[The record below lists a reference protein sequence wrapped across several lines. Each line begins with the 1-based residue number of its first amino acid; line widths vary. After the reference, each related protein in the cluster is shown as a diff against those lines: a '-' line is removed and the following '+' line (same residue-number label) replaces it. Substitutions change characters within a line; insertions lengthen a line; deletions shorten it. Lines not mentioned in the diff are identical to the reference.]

1 MLDLPM
7 FVNWSPHMTYSANR
21 ALELLKK
28 GTGQPYSVFRE
39 DQEKAIKIVVE
50 GSKRLLV
57 VQKTGWGKSFVY
69 FIATKL
75 LREMGAGPALLVSP
89 LLSLMRNQI
98 DAAKRMGLRAVKV
111 TSDNRSEWGDVF
123 EKITRKEI
131 DILLI
136 SPERLSNEEF
146 KEQVLSKI
154 AATISLLIVDEAH
167 CISDWGHDFRP
178 DYRYLERI
186 VKSLPPNLR
195 ILATTATA
203 NNRVMRDLVEV
214 LGPNLEVLRGD
225 LNRHSLTLQ
234 TIEIPGQAQRL
245 DWLAKTLPTL
255 QGTGIIYAITVKD
268 AELIAYWLKSRGLN
282 VESYTGQLD
291 TERREELEIALLENK
306 VKALV
311 ATVALGM
318 GYDKPDISFVIH
330 FQMPGSAVGY
340 YQQVGRGGRAIK
352 SAYGILLQG
361 GEDYRINEWFI
372 KSAFPTPNEVVE
384 ILTAFEDE
392 PDGLST
398 SELCGKVNLSL
409 GRIKTTIDILSLESP
424 APILK
429 IDGKWQLTSSAL
441 SMNFWSRAKRLTDLR
456 YKELNQM
463 LEYVKLPFGA
473 HMNFLIKELDGDPST
488 IKPQNLPALP
498 ELIDK
503 NLQGLGLK
511 FLYGFHRSLE
521 PRKKWPN
528 EGMQAYRL
536 KGLIKA
542 EHRAEIGRSLCYYN
556 DDGWGKLVQEGK
568 YKTNNFSDQLV
579 DACFEMIKKWNPKP
593 FPTWVTCLP
602 SLRNPTLVPDFAKK
616 LASALKLPF
625 VMAITKTMER
635 PPQKEMAN
643 SIKQA
648 RNIDGS
654 LDVKNLPFNKGPVF
668 LIDDTVDSK
677 WTFTVASWILR
688 NNGSGQVWPLALA
701 ITGQGE

>member
-1 MLDLPM
+1 
-7 FVNWSPHMTYSANR
+7 MTYSANR

-28 GTGQPYSVFRE
+28 GTGQPHAAFRE

-50 GSKRLLV
+50 GGKRLLV

-75 LREMGAGPALLVSP
+75 LREMGTGPALLVSP

-111 TSDNRSEWGDVF
+111 TSDNRAEWGDIF

-214 LGPNLEVLRGD
+214 LGPNLEVLKGD
-225 LNRHSLTLQ
+225 LNRNSLTLQ

-245 DWLAKTLPTL
+245 DWLAKTLPNL

-268 AELIAYWLKSRGLN
+268 AELIAYWLKSRGLK

-352 SAYGILLQG
+352 SAYGILLKG
-361 GEDYRINEWFI
+361 EEDYKINEWFI

-429 IDGKWQLTSSAL
+429 TDGKWQLTSSAL

-488 IKPQNLPALP
+488 IKPQNSPALP
-498 ELIDK
+498 ETVDK
-503 NLQGLGLK
+503 SLEGFGLK

-579 DACFEMIKKWNPKP
+579 DACLDMIKKWNPKP

-616 LASALKLPF
+616 LAKALNLPF
-625 VMAITKTMER
+625 VMAITKTIER

-643 SIKQA
+643 SVKQA

-654 LDVKNLPFNKGPVF
+654 LDVKNLPFNNGPVF

>member
-1 MLDLPM
+1 
-7 FVNWSPHMTYSANR
+7 MTYNANR

-28 GTGQPYSVFRE
+28 GTGQPNSTFRE

-50 GSKRLLV
+50 GGKRLLV

-75 LREMGAGPALLVSP
+75 LREMGTGPALLVSP

-111 TSDNRSEWGDVF
+111 TSDNRAEWGDIF

-214 LGPNLEVLRGD
+214 LGPNLEVLKGD
-225 LNRHSLTLQ
+225 LNRNSLTLQ

-245 DWLAKTLPTL
+245 DWLAKTLPNL

-268 AELIAYWLKSRGLN
+268 AELIAYWLKSRGLK

-352 SAYGILLQG
+352 SAYGILLKG
-361 GEDYRINEWFI
+361 EEDYKINEWFI

-429 IDGKWQLTSSAL
+429 TDGKWQLTSSAL

-488 IKPQNLPALP
+488 IKPQNSPALP
-498 ELIDK
+498 ETVDK
-503 NLQGLGLK
+503 SLEGFGLK

-542 EHRAEIGRSLCYYN
+542 DHRAEVGRSLCYYN

-579 DACFEMIKKWNPKP
+579 DACLDMIIKWNPKP

-616 LASALKLPF
+616 LAKALNLPF
-625 VMAITKTMER
+625 VMAITKTIER

-643 SIKQA
+643 SVKQA

-654 LDVKNLPFNKGPVF
+654 LDVKNFPFNNGPVF

>member
-1 MLDLPM
+1 
-7 FVNWSPHMTYSANR
+7 
-21 ALELLKK
+21 
-28 GTGQPYSVFRE
+28 
-39 DQEKAIKIVVE
+39 VVE
-50 GSKRLLV
+50 GGKRLLV

-75 LREMGAGPALLVSP
+75 LREMGTGPALLVSP

-111 TSDNRSEWGDVF
+111 TSDNRAEWGDVF

-268 AELIAYWLKSRGLN
+268 AELIAYWLKSRGLK

-291 TERREELEIALLENK
+291 TERREELETALLENK

-352 SAYGILLQG
+352 SAYGILLKG

-429 IDGKWQLTSSAL
+429 TDGKWQLTSSAL

-473 HMNFLIKELDGDPST
+473 HMNFLIKELDGDQST

-542 EHRAEIGRSLCYYN
+542 EHRAEVGRSLCYYN

-579 DACFEMIKKWNPKP
+579 DACLEMIKKWNPKP

>member
-1 MLDLPM
+1 
-7 FVNWSPHMTYSANR
+7 MTYSANR
-21 ALELLKK
+21 ALELLKI
-28 GTGQPYSVFRE
+28 GTGQPHAAFRE
-39 DQEKAIKIVVE
+39 DQEKAIKSVVE
-50 GSKRLLV
+50 GGKRLLV

-98 DAAKRMGLRAVKV
+98 DAARRMGLRAVKV
-111 TSDNRSEWGDVF
+111 TSDNKSEWGDVF

-214 LGPNLEVLRGD
+214 LGPNLEVLKGD
-225 LNRHSLTLQ
+225 LNRNSLTLQ

-245 DWLAKTLPTL
+245 DWLAKTLPNL

-268 AELIAYWLKSRGLN
+268 AELIAYWLKSRGLK

-352 SAYGILLQG
+352 SAYGILLKG
-361 GEDYRINEWFI
+361 EEDYKINEWFI

-429 IDGKWQLTSSAL
+429 TDGKWQLTSSAL
-441 SMNFWSRAKRLTDLR
+441 SKNFWSRAKRLTDLR

-498 ELIDK
+498 ETTDK
-503 NLQGLGLK
+503 SLEGLGLK
-511 FLYGFHRSLE
+511 FLYGFHHLLE

-542 EHRAEIGRSLCYYN
+542 EHRAEEGRALCFYN
-556 DDGWGKLVQEGK
+556 DEGWGTLVKEGK
-568 YKTNNFSDQLV
+568 YKTNNFSDPLV
-579 DACFEMIKKWNPKP
+579 DACLEMIKKWNPKP

-602 SLRNPTLVPDFAKK
+602 SLRNPTLVSDFAKK
-616 LASALKLPF
+616 LAKALHLPF
-625 VMAITKTMER
+625 VMTIKKTMER

-643 SIKQA
+643 SVKQA

-654 LDVKNLPFNKGPVF
+654 LDVKNLPFNNGPVF

>member
-1 MLDLPM
+1 
-7 FVNWSPHMTYSANR
+7 MTYSANR

-28 GTGQPYSVFRE
+28 GTGQPHAAFRE

-50 GSKRLLV
+50 GGKRLLV

-111 TSDNRSEWGDVF
+111 TSDNRAEWGDVF

-214 LGPNLEVLRGD
+214 LGPNLEVLKGD
-225 LNRHSLTLQ
+225 LNRNSLTLQ

-245 DWLAKTLPTL
+245 DWLAKTLPNL
-255 QGTGIIYAITVKD
+255 QGTGIIYAMTVKD
-268 AELIAYWLKSRGLN
+268 AELIAYWLKSRGLK

-352 SAYGILLQG
+352 SAYGILLKG

-429 IDGKWQLTSSAL
+429 TDGKWQLTSSAL

-463 LEYVKLPFGA
+463 VEYVKLPFGA
-473 HMNFLIKELDGDPST
+473 HMNFLIKELDGDTDT
-488 IKPQNLPALP
+488 IKPQILPALP

-542 EHRAEIGRSLCYYN
+542 EHRAEIGRSLCYFN

-579 DACFEMIKKWNPKP
+579 DACLEMIKKWNPKP

-654 LDVKNLPFNKGPVF
+654 LDVKNLPFNNGPVF

>member
-1 MLDLPM
+1 
-7 FVNWSPHMTYSANR
+7 MTYSANR

-28 GTGQPYSVFRE
+28 GTGQPHSAFRE
-39 DQEKAIKIVVE
+39 DQEKAIKSVVE
-50 GSKRLLV
+50 GGKRLLV

-75 LREMGAGPALLVSP
+75 LREMGTGPALLVSP

-111 TSDNRSEWGDVF
+111 TSDNRAEWGDVF

-186 VKSLPPNLR
+186 VKNLPPNLR

-214 LGPNLEVLRGD
+214 LGSNLEVLKGD
-225 LNRHSLTLQ
+225 LNRNSLTLQ

-245 DWLAKTLPTL
+245 DWLAKTLPNL
-255 QGTGIIYAITVKD
+255 QGTGIIYAMTVKD

-291 TERREELEIALLENK
+291 TERREELETALLENK

-352 SAYGILLQG
+352 SAYGILLKG

-429 IDGKWQLTSSAL
+429 TDGKWQLTSSAL

-463 LEYVKLPFGA
+463 VEYVKLPFGA
-473 HMNFLIKELDGDPST
+473 HMNFLIKELDGDTDT
-488 IKPQNLPALP
+488 IKPQILPALP

-542 EHRAEIGRSLCYYN
+542 EHRAEVGRSLCYYN

-579 DACFEMIKKWNPKP
+579 DACLDMIKKWNPKP

-654 LDVKNLPFNKGPVF
+654 LAVKNLPFNNGPVF

>member
-1 MLDLPM
+1 
-7 FVNWSPHMTYSANR
+7 MTYSANR
-21 ALELLKK
+21 ALELLKT
-28 GTGQPYSVFRE
+28 GTGQPHSAFRE

-50 GSKRLLV
+50 GGKRLLV

-75 LREMGAGPALLVSP
+75 LREMGTGPALLVSP

-111 TSDNRSEWGDVF
+111 TSDNRAEWGDIF

-255 QGTGIIYAITVKD
+255 QGTGIIYAMTVKD
-268 AELIAYWLKSRGLN
+268 ADLIAYWLKSRGLK

-429 IDGKWQLTSSAL
+429 TDGKWQLTSSAL

-503 NLQGLGLK
+503 NLEGLGLK

-542 EHRAEIGRSLCYYN
+542 EHRAEVGRSLCYYN

-579 DACFEMIKKWNPKP
+579 DACLEMIKKWNPKP

-616 LASALKLPF
+616 LARALNLPF
-625 VMAITKTMER
+625 VMTLKKTRER

>member
-1 MLDLPM
+1 
-7 FVNWSPHMTYSANR
+7 MTYNANR

-28 GTGQPYSVFRE
+28 GTGQPNSTFRE

-50 GSKRLLV
+50 GGKRLLV

-75 LREMGAGPALLVSP
+75 LREMGTGPALLVSP

-111 TSDNRSEWGDVF
+111 TSDNRAEWGDIF

-214 LGPNLEVLRGD
+214 LGPNLEVLKGD
-225 LNRHSLTLQ
+225 LNRNSLTLQ

-245 DWLAKTLPTL
+245 DWLAKTLPNL

-268 AELIAYWLKSRGLN
+268 AELIAYWLKSRGLK

-352 SAYGILLQG
+352 SAYGILLKG
-361 GEDYRINEWFI
+361 EEDYKINEWFI

-429 IDGKWQLTSSAL
+429 TDGKWQLTSSAL

-488 IKPQNLPALP
+488 IKPQNSPALP
-498 ELIDK
+498 ETVDK
-503 NLQGLGLK
+503 SLEGFGLK

-579 DACFEMIKKWNPKP
+579 DACLDMIKKWNPKP

-616 LASALKLPF
+616 LAKALNLPF

-654 LDVKNLPFNKGPVF
+654 LDVKNLPFNNGPVF

>member
-1 MLDLPM
+1 
-7 FVNWSPHMTYSANR
+7 
-21 ALELLKK
+21 
-28 GTGQPYSVFRE
+28 
-39 DQEKAIKIVVE
+39 
-50 GSKRLLV
+50 
-57 VQKTGWGKSFVY
+57 
-69 FIATKL
+69 
-75 LREMGAGPALLVSP
+75 
-89 LLSLMRNQI
+89 
-98 DAAKRMGLRAVKV
+98 MGLRAVKV
-111 TSDNRSEWGDVF
+111 TSDNRAEWGDVF

-186 VKSLPPNLR
+186 VKNLPPNLR

-214 LGPNLEVLRGD
+214 LGPNLEVLKGD

-245 DWLAKTLPTL
+245 DWLAKTLPNL
-255 QGTGIIYAITVKD
+255 QGTGIIYAMTVKD
-268 AELIAYWLKSRGLN
+268 AELIAYWLKSRGLK

-352 SAYGILLQG
+352 SAYGILLKG

-429 IDGKWQLTSSAL
+429 TDGKWQLTSSAL

-463 LEYVKLPFGA
+463 VEYVKLPFGA
-473 HMNFLIKELDGDPST
+473 HMNFLIKELDGDPDT
-488 IKPQNLPALP
+488 IKPQILPALP

-542 EHRAEIGRSLCYYN
+542 EHRAEVGRSLCYYN

-579 DACFEMIKKWNPKP
+579 DACLDMIKKWNPKP

-643 SIKQA
+643 SVKQA

-654 LDVKNLPFNKGPVF
+654 LDVKNLPFNNGPVF

>member
-1 MLDLPM
+1 
-7 FVNWSPHMTYSANR
+7 MTYSANR

-28 GTGQPYSVFRE
+28 GTGQPHAAFRE

-50 GSKRLLV
+50 GGKRLLV

-111 TSDNRSEWGDVF
+111 TSDNRAEWGDVF

-225 LNRHSLTLQ
+225 LNRNSLTLQ

-255 QGTGIIYAITVKD
+255 QGTGIIYAMTVKD
-268 AELIAYWLKSRGLN
+268 ADLIAYWLKSRGLN

-291 TERREELEIALLENK
+291 TERREELETALLENK

-352 SAYGILLQG
+352 SAYGILLKG

-429 IDGKWQLTSSAL
+429 TDGKWQLTSSAL

-473 HMNFLIKELDGDPST
+473 HMNFLIKELDGDPDT

-579 DACFEMIKKWNPKP
+579 DACIEMIKKWNPKP

-654 LDVKNLPFNKGPVF
+654 LDVKNLPFNNGPVF

>member
-1 MLDLPM
+1 
-7 FVNWSPHMTYSANR
+7 MTYSANR

-28 GTGQPYSVFRE
+28 GTGQPNSTFRE
-39 DQEKAIKIVVE
+39 DQEKAIKSVVE
-50 GSKRLLV
+50 GGKRLLV

-111 TSDNRSEWGDVF
+111 TSDNRAEWGDIF

-214 LGPNLEVLRGD
+214 LGPNLEVLKGD
-225 LNRHSLTLQ
+225 LNRNSLTLQ

-255 QGTGIIYAITVKD
+255 QGTGIIYAMTVKD
-268 AELIAYWLKSRGLN
+268 ADLIAYWLKSRGLN

-429 IDGKWQLTSSAL
+429 TDGKWQLTSSAL

-488 IKPQNLPALP
+488 IKPQTLPALP
-498 ELIDK
+498 ETVDK
-503 NLQGLGLK
+503 SLEGFGLK

-579 DACFEMIKKWNPKP
+579 DACLDMIKKWNPKP

-616 LASALKLPF
+616 FASALKLPF

-643 SIKQA
+643 SVKQA

>member
-1 MLDLPM
+1 
-7 FVNWSPHMTYSANR
+7 MTYNANR

-28 GTGQPYSVFRE
+28 GTGQPNSTFRE

-50 GSKRLLV
+50 GGKRLLV

-75 LREMGAGPALLVSP
+75 LREMGTGPALLVSP

-111 TSDNRSEWGDVF
+111 TSDNRAEWGDIF

-214 LGPNLEVLRGD
+214 LGPNLEVLKGD
-225 LNRHSLTLQ
+225 LNRNSLTLQ

-245 DWLAKTLPTL
+245 DWLAKTLPNL

-268 AELIAYWLKSRGLN
+268 AELIAYWLKSRGLK

-352 SAYGILLQG
+352 SAYGILLKG
-361 GEDYRINEWFI
+361 EEDYKINEWFI

-429 IDGKWQLTSSAL
+429 TDGKWQLTSSAL

-488 IKPQNLPALP
+488 IKPQNSPALP
-498 ELIDK
+498 ETVDK
-503 NLQGLGLK
+503 SLEGFGLK

-542 EHRAEIGRSLCYYN
+542 DHRAEVGRSLCYYN

-579 DACFEMIKKWNPKP
+579 DACLDMIKKWNPKP

-616 LASALKLPF
+616 LAKALNLPF
-625 VMAITKTMER
+625 VMAITKTIER

-643 SIKQA
+643 SVKQA

-654 LDVKNLPFNKGPVF
+654 LDVKNFPFNNGPVF

>member
-1 MLDLPM
+1 
-7 FVNWSPHMTYSANR
+7 MTYSANR

-28 GTGQPYSVFRE
+28 GTGQPHAAFRE
-39 DQEKAIKIVVE
+39 DQEKAIKSVVE
-50 GSKRLLV
+50 GGKRLLV

-111 TSDNRSEWGDVF
+111 TSDNKSEWGEVF
-123 EKITRKEI
+123 DKITRKEI

-214 LGPNLEVLRGD
+214 LGPNLEVLKGD
-225 LNRHSLTLQ
+225 LNRNSLTLQ

-245 DWLAKTLPTL
+245 DWLAKTLPNL

-268 AELIAYWLKSRGLN
+268 AELIAYWLKSRGLK

-352 SAYGILLQG
+352 SAYGILLKG
-361 GEDYRINEWFI
+361 GEDYKINEWFI

-429 IDGKWQLTSSAL
+429 TDGKWQLTSSAL

-463 LEYVKLPFGA
+463 VEYVKLPFGA
-473 HMNFLIKELDGDPST
+473 HMNFLIKELDGDPDT
-488 IKPQNLPALP
+488 IKPQILPALP

-568 YKTNNFSDQLV
+568 YKTNNFSDPLV
-579 DACFEMIKKWNPKP
+579 DACIEMIKKWDPKP

-616 LASALKLPF
+616 LARALNLPF

-643 SIKQA
+643 SVKQA

-654 LDVKNLPFNKGPVF
+654 LDVKNLPFNNGPVF

>member
-1 MLDLPM
+1 
-7 FVNWSPHMTYSANR
+7 MTYSANR
-21 ALELLKK
+21 ALELLKT
-28 GTGQPYSVFRE
+28 GTGQPHSAFRE

-50 GSKRLLV
+50 GGKRLLV

-75 LREMGAGPALLVSP
+75 LREMGTGPALLVSP

-111 TSDNRSEWGDVF
+111 TSDNRPEWGDVF

-282 VESYTGQLD
+282 VESYTGQLE

-429 IDGKWQLTSSAL
+429 TDGKWQLTSSAL

-503 NLQGLGLK
+503 NLEGLGLK

-542 EHRAEIGRSLCYYN
+542 EHRAEVGRSLCYYN

-579 DACFEMIKKWNPKP
+579 DACLEMIKKWNPKP

-616 LASALKLPF
+616 LARALNLPF
-625 VMAITKTMER
+625 VMTLKKTRER

>member
-1 MLDLPM
+1 
-7 FVNWSPHMTYSANR
+7 MTYSANR
-21 ALELLKK
+21 ALELLKT
-28 GTGQPYSVFRE
+28 GTGQPHAAFRE
-39 DQEKAIKIVVE
+39 DQEKAIKSVVE
-50 GSKRLLV
+50 GGKRLLV

-98 DAAKRMGLRAVKV
+98 DAAKRMGLRAAKV
-111 TSDNRSEWGDVF
+111 TSDNRAEWIDVF

-214 LGPNLEVLRGD
+214 LGPNLEVLKGD
-225 LNRHSLTLQ
+225 LNRNSLTLQ

-255 QGTGIIYAITVKD
+255 QGTGIIYAMTVKD
-268 AELIAYWLKSRGLN
+268 ADLIAFWLKSRGLK

-352 SAYGILLQG
+352 SAYGILLKG

-429 IDGKWQLTSSAL
+429 TEGKWQLTSSAL

-488 IKPQNLPALP
+488 INPQILPALP

-503 NLQGLGLK
+503 NLQGLGLQ

-568 YKTNNFSDQLV
+568 YKTNNFSDPLV

-616 LASALKLPF
+616 LAKALNLPF
-625 VMAITKTMER
+625 VMAITKTRER

-643 SIKQA
+643 SVKQA

-654 LDVKNLPFNKGPVF
+654 LDVKNLPLNNGPVF

>member
-1 MLDLPM
+1 
-7 FVNWSPHMTYSANR
+7 MTYSANR

-28 GTGQPYSVFRE
+28 GTGQPHSAFRE

-50 GSKRLLV
+50 GGKRLLV

-111 TSDNRSEWGDVF
+111 TSDNRAEWGDVF

-214 LGPNLEVLRGD
+214 LGPNLEVLKGD
-225 LNRHSLTLQ
+225 LNRNSLTLQ

-245 DWLAKTLPTL
+245 DWLAKTLPNL
-255 QGTGIIYAITVKD
+255 QGTGIIYAMTVKD
-268 AELIAYWLKSRGLN
+268 ADLIAYWLKSRGLK

-352 SAYGILLQG
+352 SAYGILLKG

-398 SELCGKVNLSL
+398 SELCCKVNLSL

-429 IDGKWQLTSSAL
+429 TDGKWQLTSSAL

-463 LEYVKLPFGA
+463 VEYVKLPFGA
-473 HMNFLIKELDGDPST
+473 HMNFLIKELDGDTDT
-488 IKPQNLPALP
+488 IKPQILPALP

-542 EHRAEIGRSLCYYN
+542 EHRAEIGRSLCYFN

-579 DACFEMIKKWNPKP
+579 DACLEMIKKWNPKP

-654 LDVKNLPFNKGPVF
+654 LDVKNLPFNNGPVF

>member
-7 FVNWSPHMTYSANR
+7 FVNWSPHMTYNANR

-28 GTGQPYSVFRE
+28 GTGQPNSTFRE

-50 GSKRLLV
+50 GGKRLLV

-75 LREMGAGPALLVSP
+75 LREMGTGPALLVSP

-111 TSDNRSEWGDVF
+111 TSDNRAEWGDIF

-214 LGPNLEVLRGD
+214 LGPNLEVLKGD
-225 LNRHSLTLQ
+225 LNRNSLTLQ

-245 DWLAKTLPTL
+245 DWLAKTLPNL

-268 AELIAYWLKSRGLN
+268 AELIAYWLKSRGLK

-352 SAYGILLQG
+352 SAYGILLKG
-361 GEDYRINEWFI
+361 EEDYKINEWFI

-429 IDGKWQLTSSAL
+429 TDGKWQLTSSAL

-488 IKPQNLPALP
+488 IKPQNSPALP
-498 ELIDK
+498 ETVDK
-503 NLQGLGLK
+503 SLEGFGLK

-542 EHRAEIGRSLCYYN
+542 DHRAEVGRSLCYYN

-579 DACFEMIKKWNPKP
+579 DACLDMIKKWNPKP

-616 LASALKLPF
+616 LAKALNLPF
-625 VMAITKTMER
+625 VMAITKTIER

-643 SIKQA
+643 SVKQA

-654 LDVKNLPFNKGPVF
+654 LDVKNFPFNNGPVF

>member
-1 MLDLPM
+1 
-7 FVNWSPHMTYSANR
+7 MTYNANR

-28 GTGQPYSVFRE
+28 GTGQPNSTFRE

-50 GSKRLLV
+50 GGKRLLV

-75 LREMGAGPALLVSP
+75 LREMGTGPALLVSP

-111 TSDNRSEWGDVF
+111 TSDNRAEWGDIF

-214 LGPNLEVLRGD
+214 LGPNLEVLKGD
-225 LNRHSLTLQ
+225 LNRNSLTLQ

-245 DWLAKTLPTL
+245 DWLAKTLPNL

-268 AELIAYWLKSRGLN
+268 AELIAYWLKSRGLK

-352 SAYGILLQG
+352 SAYGILLKG
-361 GEDYRINEWFI
+361 EEDYKINEWFI

-429 IDGKWQLTSSAL
+429 TDGKWQLTSSAL

-473 HMNFLIKELDGDPST
+473 HMNFLIKELDGDTDT

-528 EGMQAYRL
+528 EGMQAYKL

-579 DACFEMIKKWNPKP
+579 DACLEMIKKWNPKP

-654 LDVKNLPFNKGPVF
+654 LDVKNLPFNNGPVF

>member
-1 MLDLPM
+1 
-7 FVNWSPHMTYSANR
+7 MTYSANR

-28 GTGQPYSVFRE
+28 GTGQPHSVFRE

-50 GSKRLLV
+50 GGKRLLV

-111 TSDNRSEWGDVF
+111 TSDNRAEWGDVF

-186 VKSLPPNLR
+186 VKNLPPNLR

-214 LGPNLEVLRGD
+214 LGPNLEVLKGD
-225 LNRHSLTLQ
+225 LNRNSLTLQ

-245 DWLAKTLPTL
+245 DWLAKTLPNL
-255 QGTGIIYAITVKD
+255 QGTGIIYAMTVKD

-291 TERREELEIALLENK
+291 TERREELETALLENK

-352 SAYGILLQG
+352 SAYGILLKG

-429 IDGKWQLTSSAL
+429 TDGKWQLTSSAL

-473 HMNFLIKELDGDPST
+473 HMNFLIKELDGDPDT

-568 YKTNNFSDQLV
+568 YKTNKFSDQLV
-579 DACFEMIKKWNPKP
+579 DACIEMIKKWNPQP

-654 LDVKNLPFNKGPVF
+654 LDVKNLPFNNGPVF

>member
-1 MLDLPM
+1 
-7 FVNWSPHMTYSANR
+7 MTYSANR

-28 GTGQPYSVFRE
+28 GTGQPHSAFRE
-39 DQEKAIKIVVE
+39 DQEKAIKSVVE
-50 GSKRLLV
+50 GGKRLLV

-111 TSDNRSEWGDVF
+111 TSDNRAEWGDIF

-214 LGPNLEVLRGD
+214 LGPNLEVLKGD
-225 LNRHSLTLQ
+225 LNRNSLTLQ

-245 DWLAKTLPTL
+245 DWLAKTLPNL

-268 AELIAYWLKSRGLN
+268 AELIAYWLKSRGLK

-318 GYDKPDISFVIH
+318 GYDKPDISTSI
-330 FQMPGSAVGY
+330 GS
-340 YQQVGRGGRAIK
+340 
-352 SAYGILLQG
+352 
-361 GEDYRINEWFI
+361 
-372 KSAFPTPNEVVE
+372 
-384 ILTAFEDE
+384 
-392 PDGLST
+392 
-398 SELCGKVNLSL
+398 
-409 GRIKTTIDILSLESP
+409 
-424 APILK
+424 
-429 IDGKWQLTSSAL
+429 
-441 SMNFWSRAKRLTDLR
+441 
-456 YKELNQM
+456 KE
-463 LEYVKLPFGA
+463 G
-473 HMNFLIKELDGDPST
+473 
-488 IKPQNLPALP
+488 
-498 ELIDK
+498 
-503 NLQGLGLK
+503 
-511 FLYGFHRSLE
+511 
-521 PRKKWPN
+521 
-528 EGMQAYRL
+528 
-536 KGLIKA
+536 
-542 EHRAEIGRSLCYYN
+542 
-556 DDGWGKLVQEGK
+556 
-568 YKTNNFSDQLV
+568 
-579 DACFEMIKKWNPKP
+579 
-593 FPTWVTCLP
+593 
-602 SLRNPTLVPDFAKK
+602 
-616 LASALKLPF
+616 
-625 VMAITKTMER
+625 
-635 PPQKEMAN
+635 
-643 SIKQA
+643 
-648 RNIDGS
+648 
-654 LDVKNLPFNKGPVF
+654 
-668 LIDDTVDSK
+668 
-677 WTFTVASWILR
+677 
-688 NNGSGQVWPLALA
+688 
-701 ITGQGE
+701 

>member
-1 MLDLPM
+1 
-7 FVNWSPHMTYSANR
+7 MTYSANR

-28 GTGQPYSVFRE
+28 GTGQPHSAFRE
-39 DQEKAIKIVVE
+39 DQEKAIKSVVE
-50 GSKRLLV
+50 GGKRLLV

-98 DAAKRMGLRAVKV
+98 EAAKRMGLSAVKV
-111 TSDNRSEWGDVF
+111 TSDNRAEWGDVF

-214 LGPNLEVLRGD
+214 LGPNLEVLKGD
-225 LNRHSLTLQ
+225 LNRNSLTLQ

-255 QGTGIIYAITVKD
+255 QGTGIIYAMTVKD
-268 AELIAYWLKSRGLN
+268 ADLIAYWLKSRGLN

-429 IDGKWQLTSSAL
+429 TDGKWQLTSSAL

-463 LEYVKLPFGA
+463 LEYVKLPFGS
-473 HMNFLIKELDGDPST
+473 HMNFLIKELDGDPDT

-542 EHRAEIGRSLCYYN
+542 EHRAEVGRSLCYYN

-568 YKTNNFSDQLV
+568 YKTNNFSDLLV
-579 DACFEMIKKWNPKP
+579 EACLDMIKKWNPKP

-643 SIKQA
+643 SVKQA

-654 LDVKNLPFNKGPVF
+654 LDVKNLPFNNGPVF

>member
-1 MLDLPM
+1 
-7 FVNWSPHMTYSANR
+7 MTYNANR

-28 GTGQPYSVFRE
+28 GTGQPNSTFRE

-50 GSKRLLV
+50 GGKRLLV

-75 LREMGAGPALLVSP
+75 LREMGTGPALLVSP

-111 TSDNRSEWGDVF
+111 TSDNRAEWGDIF

-214 LGPNLEVLRGD
+214 LGPNLEVLKGD
-225 LNRHSLTLQ
+225 LNRNSLTLQ

-245 DWLAKTLPTL
+245 DWLAKTLPNL

-268 AELIAYWLKSRGLN
+268 AELIAYWLKSRGLK

-352 SAYGILLQG
+352 SAYGILLKG
-361 GEDYRINEWFI
+361 EEDYKINEWFI

-429 IDGKWQLTSSAL
+429 TDGKWQLTSSAL

-488 IKPQNLPALP
+488 IKPQNSPALP
-498 ELIDK
+498 ETVDK
-503 NLQGLGLK
+503 SLEGFGLK

-542 EHRAEIGRSLCYYN
+542 DHRAEVGRSLCYYN

-579 DACFEMIKKWNPKP
+579 DACLDMIKKWNPKP

-616 LASALKLPF
+616 LAKALNLPF

-643 SIKQA
+643 SVKQA

-654 LDVKNLPFNKGPVF
+654 LDVKNFPFNNGPVF

>member
-1 MLDLPM
+1 
-7 FVNWSPHMTYSANR
+7 MTYSANR

-28 GTGQPYSVFRE
+28 GTGQPHAAFRE

-50 GSKRLLV
+50 GGKRLLV

-111 TSDNRSEWGDVF
+111 TSDNRAEWGDVF

-214 LGPNLEVLRGD
+214 LGPNLEVLKGD
-225 LNRHSLTLQ
+225 LNRNSLTLQ

-245 DWLAKTLPTL
+245 DWLAKTLPNL
-255 QGTGIIYAITVKD
+255 QGTGIIYAMTVKD
-268 AELIAYWLKSRGLN
+268 AELIAYWLKSRGLK

-352 SAYGILLQG
+352 SAYGILLKG

-398 SELCGKVNLSL
+398 SELCCKVNLSL

-429 IDGKWQLTSSAL
+429 TDGKWQLTSSAL

-463 LEYVKLPFGA
+463 VEYVKLPFGA
-473 HMNFLIKELDGDPST
+473 HMNFLIKELDGDTDT
-488 IKPQNLPALP
+488 IKPQILPALP

-542 EHRAEIGRSLCYYN
+542 EHRAEIGRSLCYFN

-579 DACFEMIKKWNPKP
+579 DACLEMIKKWNPKP

-654 LDVKNLPFNKGPVF
+654 LDVKNLPFNNGPVF

>member
-21 ALELLKK
+21 ALELLKT
-28 GTGQPYSVFRE
+28 GTGQPHSAFRE

-50 GSKRLLV
+50 GGKRLLV
-57 VQKTGWGKSFVY
+57 VQKTGWGKSFVD

-75 LREMGAGPALLVSP
+75 LREMGTGPALLVSP

-111 TSDNRSEWGDVF
+111 TSDNRAEWGDVF

-282 VESYTGQLD
+282 VESYTGQLE

-429 IDGKWQLTSSAL
+429 TDGKWQLTSSAL

>member
-1 MLDLPM
+1 
-7 FVNWSPHMTYSANR
+7 MTYSANR

-28 GTGQPYSVFRE
+28 GTGQPHSTFRE

-50 GSKRLLV
+50 GGKRLLV

-111 TSDNRSEWGDVF
+111 TSDNRAEWGDIF

-214 LGPNLEVLRGD
+214 LGPNLEVLKGD
-225 LNRHSLTLQ
+225 LNRNSLTLQ

-245 DWLAKTLPTL
+245 DWLAKTLPNL
-255 QGTGIIYAITVKD
+255 QGTGIIYAMTVKD
-268 AELIAYWLKSRGLN
+268 ADLIAYWLKSRGLK

-352 SAYGILLQG
+352 SAYGILLKG
-361 GEDYRINEWFI
+361 GEDYKINEWFI

-429 IDGKWQLTSSAL
+429 TDGKWQLTSSAL

-473 HMNFLIKELDGDPST
+473 HMNFLIKELDGDPNT

-498 ELIDK
+498 ETVDK
-503 NLQGLGLK
+503 SLEGFGLK

-542 EHRAEIGRSLCYYN
+542 DHRAEIGRSLCYYN

-579 DACFEMIKKWNPKP
+579 DACLDMIKKWNPKP

-616 LASALKLPF
+616 LAKALNLPF

-643 SIKQA
+643 SVKQA

-654 LDVKNLPFNKGPVF
+654 LDVKNLPFNNGPVF

>member
-1 MLDLPM
+1 
-7 FVNWSPHMTYSANR
+7 MTYNANR

-28 GTGQPYSVFRE
+28 GTGQPNSTFRE

-50 GSKRLLV
+50 GGKRLLV

-75 LREMGAGPALLVSP
+75 LREMGTGPALLVSP

-111 TSDNRSEWGDVF
+111 TSDNRAEWGDIF

-214 LGPNLEVLRGD
+214 LGPNLEVLKGD
-225 LNRHSLTLQ
+225 LNRNSLTLQ

-245 DWLAKTLPTL
+245 DWLAKTLPNL

-268 AELIAYWLKSRGLN
+268 AELIAYWLKSRGLK

-352 SAYGILLQG
+352 SAYGILLKG
-361 GEDYRINEWFI
+361 EEDYKINEWFI

-429 IDGKWQLTSSAL
+429 TDGKWQLTSSAL

-488 IKPQNLPALP
+488 IKPQNSPALP
-498 ELIDK
+498 ETVDK
-503 NLQGLGLK
+503 SLEGFGLK

-542 EHRAEIGRSLCYYN
+542 DHRAEVGRSLCYYN

-579 DACFEMIKKWNPKP
+579 DACLDMIKKWNPKP

-616 LASALKLPF
+616 LAKALNLPF

-654 LDVKNLPFNKGPVF
+654 LDVKNLPFNNGPVF

>member
-1 MLDLPM
+1 
-7 FVNWSPHMTYSANR
+7 MTYSANR

-28 GTGQPYSVFRE
+28 GTGQPNSTFRE

-50 GSKRLLV
+50 GGKRLLV

-75 LREMGAGPALLVSP
+75 LREMGTGPALLVSP

-111 TSDNRSEWGDVF
+111 TSDNRAEWGDIF

-214 LGPNLEVLRGD
+214 LGPNLEVLKGD
-225 LNRHSLTLQ
+225 LNRNSLTLQ

-245 DWLAKTLPTL
+245 DWLAKTLPNL

-268 AELIAYWLKSRGLN
+268 AELIAYWLKSRGLK

-352 SAYGILLQG
+352 SAYGILLKG
-361 GEDYRINEWFI
+361 EEDYKINEWFI

-429 IDGKWQLTSSAL
+429 TDGKWQLTSSAL

-488 IKPQNLPALP
+488 IKPQNSPALP
-498 ELIDK
+498 ETVDK
-503 NLQGLGLK
+503 SLEGFGLK

-542 EHRAEIGRSLCYYN
+542 DHRAEIGRSLCYYN

-579 DACFEMIKKWNPKP
+579 DACLDMIKKWNPKP

-616 LASALKLPF
+616 LAKALNLPF
-625 VMAITKTMER
+625 VMAIIKTMER

-643 SIKQA
+643 SVKQA

-654 LDVKNLPFNKGPVF
+654 LDVKNLPFNNGPVF

>member
-1 MLDLPM
+1 
-7 FVNWSPHMTYSANR
+7 MTYSANR
-21 ALELLKK
+21 ALELLKT
-28 GTGQPYSVFRE
+28 GTGQPHSAFRE

-50 GSKRLLV
+50 GGKRLLV

-111 TSDNRSEWGDVF
+111 TSDNRAEWGDVF

-136 SPERLSNEEF
+136 SPERLSNKEF
-146 KEQVLSKI
+146 KEQVLSEI

-214 LGPNLEVLRGD
+214 LGPSLEVLRGD

-234 TIEIPGQAQRL
+234 TIEMSSQTQRL

-268 AELIAYWLKSRGLN
+268 AELIAYWLKSRGLK

-318 GYDKPDISFVIH
+318 GYDKPDLSFVIH

-429 IDGKWQLTSSAL
+429 TDGKWQLTSSAL

-503 NLQGLGLK
+503 NLEGLGLK
-511 FLYGFHRSLE
+511 FLYGFHRLLE

-536 KGLIKA
+536 KGLIKV
-542 EHRAEIGRSLCYYN
+542 EHRAEEGRSLCLFN
-556 DDGWGKLVQEGK
+556 DDGWGKLVREGK
-568 YKTNNFSDQLV
+568 YRTNNFNDQLV
-579 DACFEMIKKWNPKP
+579 DACLDMIKKWNPNP

-616 LASALKLPF
+616 LARALNLPF
-625 VMAITKTMER
+625 VMTLKKTRER

-643 SIKQA
+643 SVQQA

-654 LDVKNLPFNKGPVF
+654 LDVLNLPLNKGPVF
-668 LIDDTVDSK
+668 LIDDMVDSK